1 MGWDGLKWVEDGVEM
16 RMVNGDVVFVPLRM
30 HTGVCV
36 LLGWLLLL
44 LLLESRKKRWG
55 KQELAGWVG

>member
-1 MGWDGLKWVEDGVEM
+1 MGWVEDGVEM

-30 HTGVCV
+30 YTGVCV

-44 LLLESRKKRWG
+44 LESRNKRWG
-55 KQELAGWVG
+55 KQELAG